1 MARILRFI
9 TTVFA
14 VGGLAAIDG
23 SVLAQ
28 PKDKDRMEQSDT
40 KGKKVGKE
48 QKAKEHKHHN
58 GKDLVGDKIKKNG
71 KHEVQKNGKH
81 TAFVDVKGGK
91 IVGVTV
97 MHTEKGNVPVK
108 KYKSTKKM
116 AEESAGGIQTV
127 SFVLAQAQLLG
138 TTWIGFSYFD
148 DWGYE
153 VIYWFP
159 YDIIYDGDT
168 GAVEYIP
175 VY

>member
-1 MARILRFI
+1 
-9 TTVFA
+9 
-14 VGGLAAIDG
+14 
-23 SVLAQ
+23 
-28 PKDKDRMEQSDT
+28 
-40 KGKKVGKE
+40 
-48 QKAKEHKHHN
+48 
-58 GKDLVGDKIKKNG
+58 
-71 KHEVQKNGKH
+71 
-81 TAFVDVKGGK
+81 
-91 IVGVTV
+91 
-97 MHTEKGNVPVK
+97 
-108 KYKSTKKM
+108 M